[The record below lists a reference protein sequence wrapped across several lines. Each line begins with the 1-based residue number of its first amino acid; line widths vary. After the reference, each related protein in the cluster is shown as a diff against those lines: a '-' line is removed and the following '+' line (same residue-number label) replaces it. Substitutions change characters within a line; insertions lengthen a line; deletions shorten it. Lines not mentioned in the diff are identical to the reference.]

1 LVKMGYEDEWGIEEL
16 LHDAHKELLVALKHP
31 GHTLFRHV
39 SPAGQMQ
46 RLDFVLIE
54 YYCQESTK
62 DLDQASMVAIRMLI
76 EDDYVIGEAAL
87 SSLKALIDSIQ
98 DASSEELG
106 GEDFSDVQSE
116 LFQCRRHVSDV
127 IALQFSRDKSTEFSR
142 ASYHACNSGD
152 FCMEMF

>member
-98 DASSEELG
+98 DASSEELE
-106 GEDFSDVQSE
+106 GEDPSDVRSK
-116 LFQCRRHVSDV
+116 LFQCRQSISEVVSH
-127 IALQFSRDKSTEFSR
+127 QFSKDKRDEFAR
-142 ASYHACNSGD
+142 ASFRMCNSGD
-152 FCMEMF
+152 VAMEFY